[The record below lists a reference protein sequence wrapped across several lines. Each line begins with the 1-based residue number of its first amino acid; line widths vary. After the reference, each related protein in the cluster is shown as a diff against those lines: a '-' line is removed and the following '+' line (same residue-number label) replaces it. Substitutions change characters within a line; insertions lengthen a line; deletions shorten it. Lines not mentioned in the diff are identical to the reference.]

1 MPKTARK
8 ICLVGEPGVGKSTL
22 VRSLAI
28 AIHADGELVLP
39 GGHGISAAQFD
50 LAGERIALWDIAGY
64 SALDTLNQAFL
75 SGIDGIAAVADAAR
89 PSSAATALR
98 LVGQI
103 RRLYPGTPAV
113 LLLNKRDVVG
123 PVPVPVEPAADVA
136 VFEVS
141 AQNGDNVLEAFAALA
156 RRMQRP

>member
-1 MPKTARK
+1 MPSTVRK

-22 VRSLAI
+22 VRSLAVS
-28 AIHADGELVLP
+28 IHADGELALP

-50 LAGERIALWDIAGY
+50 LAGDRISVWDIAGH

-75 SGIDGIAAVADAAR
+75 SGIDGIAAVADAAH
-89 PSSAATALR
+89 PGSAANALR
-98 LVGQI
+98 LVAQI

-113 LLLNKRDVVG
+113 LLLNKRDMAVPA
-123 PVPVPVEPAADVA
+123 PVPVDPAADIA

-141 AQNGDNVLEAFAALA
+141 AQNGDNVREAFAALA
-156 RRMQRP
+156 RRMNEQ